1 MTEQEVRDIIRD
13 EFKKL
18 VAEQQRVHE
27 RARQRA
33 EAERQEAEDPDWDEN
48 CVNVSAD
55 AVLEGYTDNP
65 EYDGYTAIPLYAMHD
80 AAPQPQPAHPNV
92 MHHPGLIMQKQDQSG
107 EADDGRGDGMSTRPK
122 SGSPSVAP
130 SPDLTPEPVSEMP
143 LPYGR
148 RHDDDPRLTPAPGSE
163 AAQDADDPIALF
175 LKYLNAPSQSH
186 EIFCIEYSLA
196 MKVAAAIRALPGSG
210 A

>member
-1 MTEQEVRDIIRD
+1 MTLDQAIKQVLGIA
-13 EFKKL
+13 KSNPT
-18 VAEQQRVHE
+18 
-27 RARQRA
+27 
-33 EAERQEAEDPDWDEN
+33 RQEIE
-48 CVNVSAD
+48 
-55 AVLEGYTDNP
+55 
-65 EYDGYTAIPLYAMHD
+65 AIHMVCD
-80 AAPQPQPAHPNV
+80 AAQPAQAV
-92 MHHPGLIMQKQDQSG
+92 AHHPGLIIQKQDQSG